1 MPNKTYN
8 FIDLFCGAGGFAK
21 GFEMSGKFKC
31 IGGIDNKKAA
41 IETHKLNFKDSISI
55 HSDIRDFAPEK
66 FHKLLGEQEVDL
78 IIGGPPC
85 PTFSTIG
92 HAKIQSINKSKGDC
106 ITEDPRNI
114 LFLDYLKYVKYFNP
128 KMFVMENVPQFL
140 TKYKGETF
148 KEVKKIIKRDLP
160 NYTIVEEVKV
170 LNSVNYGVPQNRR
183 RMILVGHR
191 KDYSFKYPKITHW
204 FKGSKFNINPNNEE
218 IDLDKLKPHVNV
230 KSAISDLPNI
240 TDNWRINECEYSKHK
255 YLDSYQKL
263 MRKNTNGTV
272 SNNICRMSNDRAKR
286 VFAHMKQGDI
296 YMDLPKEVRQ
306 ILPFREDIFKD
317 RLKRLVLK
325 NPSWTILAHIGMDG
339 YMYIHPTELRTLSV
353 REAARIQSFP
363 DDFVFVGNQQET
375 YMQVGNAVP
384 PIMAEAIAESV
395 FDGLSQMSKQRQTHL
410 QFAQAKT

>member
-1 MPNKTYN
+1 MNKEELN

-21 GFEMSGKFKC
+21 GFEMSGHFKC

-41 IETHKLNFKDSISI
+41 VETHKLNFPDSISI
-55 HSDIRDFAPEK
+55 CEDIRKVTPSK
-66 FHKLLGEQEVDL
+66 FSQLIGNKNVDV

-92 HAKIQSINKSKGDC
+92 HAKIQSINKKKKSD

-114 LFLDYLKYVKYFNP
+114 LFMDFLKYVEYFKP

-140 TKYKGETF
+140 TKYKGQNF
-148 KEVKKIIKRDLP
+148 LEVKKRIKKQLP
-160 NYTIVEEVKV
+160 DYNLFEPVRI
-170 LNSVNYGVPQNRR
+170 LNSVNYGVPQSRR
-183 RMILVGHR
+183 RMILVGTQ
-191 KDYSFKYPKITHW
+191 KGIEFSYPQITHW
-204 FKGSKFNINPNNEE
+204 HKNGKFNIDPNSDEPIISN
-218 IDLDKLKPHVNV
+218 LKDHSTV
-230 KSAISDLPNI
+230 KDAISDLPSI
-240 TDNWRINECEYSKHK
+240 TDNWRITECKYSRNSK
-255 YLDSYQKL
+255 LTEYQKI
-263 MRKNTNGTV
+263 MRQGNGKTV
-272 SNNICRMSNDRAKR
+272 KNNICRMSNDRAKK
-286 VFAHMKQGDI
+286 VFTHMKQGDI
-296 YMDLPKEVRQ
+296 YMDLPPEVRQ

-363 DDFVFVGNQQET
+363 DNFTFYGNQQET

-384 PIMAEAIAESV
+384 PLMAKAIAESV
-395 FDGLSQMSKQRQTHL
+395 YTAINNSK
-410 QFAQAKT
+410 

>member
-1 MPNKTYN
+1 MINNKYN

-21 GFEMSGKFKC
+21 GFEMTNKFKC
-31 IGGIDNKKAA
+31 IGGIDNKQSAV
-41 IETHKLNFKDSISI
+41 ETHKLNFNDSVSV
-55 HSDIRDFAPEK
+55 HADIREFPPQK
-66 FHKLLGEQEVDL
+66 FHKLIGSQIVDV

-92 HAKIQSINKSKGDC
+92 HAKIQSVNKDSGSC
-106 ITEDPRNI
+106 ITEDPRNV
-114 LFLDYLKYVKYFNP
+114 LFLDYLEYVKYFKP

-148 KEVKKIIKRDLP
+148 KEVKRIIKRDLP
-160 NYTIVEEVKV
+160 EYTIVEEVKI

-183 RMILVGHR
+183 RMILVGHL
-191 KDYSFKYPKITHW
+191 KNFKFEYPPITHW
-204 FKGSKFNINPNNEE
+204 FKDSNFNINPSKNKIAPE
-218 IDLDKLKPHVNV
+218 KLKPHVNV
-230 KSAISDLPNI
+230 ESAISDLPKI
-240 TDNWRINECEYSKHK
+240 TDNWRISECEYSKQK
-255 YLDSYQKL
+255 NLDSYQLL
-263 MRKNTNGTV
+263 MRQNTNGFV
-272 SNNICRMSNDRAKR
+272 ANNICRMSNERAKK

-363 DDFVFVGNQQET
+363 DDFIFVGNQQET

-384 PIMAEAIAESV
+384 PIMAKSIAESV
-395 FDGLSQMSKQRQTHL
+395 YYGLTNLK
-410 QFAQAKT
+410 K